1 MKLENYALKAW
12 TLPAKGSFGKQLL
25 NPCANPWVTSKLTI
39 SLKLSLNSL
48 SNIGILRKLQYSEIR
63 NDTEPNT
70 NYVRVM
76 DPRAEEISFV
86 RTSCLK
92 KQALYVSCENLG
104 NYAQFLYGS

>member
-1 MKLENYALKAW
+1 M
-12 TLPAKGSFGKQLL
+12 
-25 NPCANPWVTSKLTI
+25 SKLI
-39 SLKLSLNSL
+39 INLQLGFHSL
-48 SNIGILRKLQYSEIR
+48 SKSYILRKLQYSEIR

-104 NYAQFLYGS
+104 NYGSFYNFSPQLIANYF